1 MVTVSLFLALALV
14 SSAVV
19 AQPGTN
25 GLASLFAC
33 FKQQT
38 TSEISIKFVYEW
50 IPPSK
55 TAPAPTSD
63 RNSLKIGLKYILQK
77 LKLRS
82 NQFKRRTS
90 FTDHFGVTHLYGIP
104 LHEGWPIGNLHAAV
118 HVKNGQARYYSA
130 TIGHKEKLTKRS
142 STTPESMVEKSSEEA
157 VRAAVDCLGVP
168 FYHNIAPVMESYW
181 TSDGNIP
188 VWVFQLRD
196 NPVTQWFEV
205 RVNANTGVVVSKE
218 SFKRGFT
225 YKAVNLPN
233 ESPNDG
239 FSTIVNPENFQSS
252 PNGWTEGFR
261 TIGNNVEANAEGGT
275 PFKTTIKGVFDGI
288 FDPMLPPQTP
298 KNTVMGVINAFY
310 AANMFHDIT
319 YQYGFTEQA
328 GNFQEDNFNKVIH
341 ELTHGLT
348 DRLTGGA
355 QTKMCMKETESK
367 GLSEGYSDIVAIIL
381 TAKLKDTRNTIRVIG
396 EYVEGNARGI
406 RDYPYATDMDV
417 NPLTYKDVAGETNQH
432 RLGTIWAVMLWEVY
446 WNFVDADGFSANLHD
461 ATQKEGNIMFLQL
474 LVGTL
479 MIQPCKLT
487 FISAR
492 DAMLAADKMYYGG
505 VHEHLIRQGFT
516 KRGLGSIS

>member
-1 MVTVSLFLALALV
+1 M
-14 SSAVV
+14 
-19 AQPGTN
+19 
-25 GLASLFAC
+25 
-33 FKQQT
+33 
-38 TSEISIKFVYEW
+38 
-50 IPPSK
+50 
-55 TAPAPTSD
+55 
-63 RNSLKIGLKYILQK
+63 
-77 LKLRS
+77 
-82 NQFKRRTS
+82 
-90 FTDHFGVTHLYGIP
+90 
-104 LHEGWPIGNLHAAV
+104 
-118 HVKNGQARYYSA
+118 
-130 TIGHKEKLTKRS
+130 
-142 STTPESMVEKSSEEA
+142 
-157 VRAAVDCLGVP
+157 
-168 FYHNIAPVMESYW
+168 
-181 TSDGNIP
+181 
-188 VWVFQLRD
+188 
-196 NPVTQWFEV
+196 NP
-205 RVNANTGVVVSKE
+205 GVVVSKE

-239 FSTIVNPENFQSS
+239 FSTIVDPENIQAS
-252 PNGWTEGFR
+252 PKGWTEGFR
-261 TIGNNVEANAEGGT
+261 TIGNNVEANAEGGRL
-275 PFKTTIKGVFDGI
+275 FETTILGVFDGV

-298 KNTVMGVINAFY
+298 KNIAMGVINAFY
-310 AANMFHDIT
+310 VANAFHDIT

-328 GNFQEDNFNKVIH
+328 GNFQEDNSGKGGKGGDPVIINVQKSNGIDDAEFYTPSDGQPGVLDLYIYTATKPNRDTALDNTVVIH

-396 EYVEGNARGI
+396 EYAKGVAGGV